1 MGSVYLHVADQ
12 VLQRQGRAL
21 SAKEIVAFAEADQL
35 FPDTFTGK
43 TPYQTLKSKLSVD
56 IRRNGDRSAFVR
68 TRPGRFYLRRLM
80 SSFDQVYEAPPLRP
94 PKTTERVLVFPSSSL
109 DHLGRFQ
116 GIKRRGRRLLTSLL
130 KAELETLDR
139 YQAELTDTHKQIVTY
154 VMVTQGEQVLTYRR
168 GAFNR
173 TEHFLRGSD
182 CVGFGGHVTALD
194 RNLLGEEDQGI
205 TQCAIRELREELTLP
220 KRDQRRLDSGEGL
233 SVVGLL
239 NDDSSPAGR
248 RHFAVILRYETSD
261 DPGWKSP
268 TRGEKAITR
277 LRWLRPDSRLE
288 LNDFEYWSQL
298 CLRTY
303 FRRMARGQPNTRVRR
318 STPFKPPH
326 VICIVGQIGSGKTEA
341 SDLLRDELGYAVVN
355 SGHILAE
362 ILKRPP
368 VTEGKR
374 PEFQVDADRFIKSP
388 TGPNELAAVIAA
400 EIKAADNP
408 RVVVDGVRQ
417 RATFEALRT
426 YAGRRVAM
434 LYIHAPPDVAY
445 AFYNARSGGVHSLLE
460 FVSVR
465 EAPVEA
471 EVPLFIEIADAVI
484 FNWYGREDYHR
495 VVRAFFRRVT
505 V

>member
-1 MGSVYLHVADQ
+1 VGSAYLHVAEQ

-35 FPDTFTGK
+35 FPDTFTGR

-56 IRRNGDRSAFVR
+56 IRKNGDRSVFVR

-80 SSFDQVYEAPPLRP
+80 SSLDQVYEAPPFRP

-109 DHLGRFQ
+109 DQLGRFQ
-116 GIKRRGRRLLTSLL
+116 GIKRHGRRLLASLL
-130 KAELETLDR
+130 RAELETLDR
-139 YQAELTDTHKQIVTY
+139 YQAELTDTHKQIITY
-154 VMVTQGEQVLTYRR
+154 VMVTQGNRVLAYRR

-194 RNLLGEEDQGI
+194 RNLLGEADQGI
-205 TQCAIRELREELTLP
+205 TQCAIRELREELDIP
-220 KRDQRRLDSGEGL
+220 ESDQRRLDSGEGL

-248 RHFAVILRYETSD
+248 RHFAVIFRYEVSD
-261 DPGWKSP
+261 DSAWESP

-277 LRWLRPDSRLE
+277 LRWISPGSRLE

-298 CLRTY
+298 CLLTY
-303 FRRMARGQPNTRVRR
+303 FRRMARGQPSTRVRR
-318 STPFKPPH
+318 STPFRPPH

-341 SDLLRDELGYAVVN
+341 SDLLRDEFGYAIVN
-355 SGHILAE
+355 SGCILAE

-374 PEFQVDADRFIKSP
+374 QEFQVDADKFIKSP
-388 TGPNELAAVIAA
+388 TGPNELAAAIVTEIEAA
-400 EIKAADNP
+400 HNP
-408 RVVVDGVRQ
+408 CVVVDGVRQ
-417 RATFEALRT
+417 RATFEALR
-426 YAGRRVAM
+426 AHADRRVAM
-434 LYIHAPPDVAY
+434 LYVHAPPDVAY
-445 AFYNARSGGVHSLLE
+445 TLYNMRSGSVRSILE
-460 FVSVR
+460 FASVR

-484 FNWYGREDYHR
+484 FNWYGRNEYHR
-495 VVRAFFRRVT
+495 TVRAFFRRVSG
-505 V
+505 